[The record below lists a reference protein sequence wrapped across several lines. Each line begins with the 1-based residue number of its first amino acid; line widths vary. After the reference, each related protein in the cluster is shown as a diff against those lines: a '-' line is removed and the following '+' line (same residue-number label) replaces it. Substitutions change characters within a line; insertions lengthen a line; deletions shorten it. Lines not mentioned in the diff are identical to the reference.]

1 MLANIFKNRLFIGA
15 LVFFVLCVG
24 GGTLYMWHVEHEDAE
39 YASEMQ
45 DSLNQWNTK
54 QKEQPTAE
62 TPVVEQSEERQQD
75 GDFHSDGTWHQG
87 PRENRVQESLPTESA
102 SGPIPAVPPEAA
114 VWEEKPDEQAPYHPH
129 DDLSPEE
136 HRRVHAELKQ
146 YGLKLDA
153 LIRLYEQNLADLQ
166 AGRITPE
173 ESQNFLDRTN
183 PERDSLIANI
193 KRLNGE

>member
-1 MLANIFKNRLFIGA
+1 MLANIFTNRLFIGA
-15 LVFFVLCVG
+15 LAFFVLCVAG
-24 GGTLYMWHVEHEDAE
+24 SLLYMHHENQKGAE
-39 YASEMQ
+39 YATETEERVR
-45 DSLNQWNTK
+45 QWNER
-54 QKEQPTAE
+54 QKEAPPAE
-62 TPVVEQSEERQQD
+62 VPVVEQPEQVRH
-75 GDFHSDGTWHQG
+75 FHPDGTFHAE

-102 SGPIPAVPPEAA
+102 SALIPAVPPEAA

>member
-1 MLANIFKNRLFIGA
+1 MLANIFTNRLFIGA
-15 LVFFVLCVG
+15 LAFFVLCVAG
-24 GGTLYMWHVEHEDAE
+24 SLLYMHHENQEGAE
-39 YASEMQ
+39 YATETEERVR
-45 DSLNQWNTK
+45 QWNER
-54 QKEQPTAE
+54 QKEAPPAE
-62 TPVVEQSEERQQD
+62 VTVVEQPEQVRH
-75 GDFHSDGTWHQG
+75 FHPDGTFHAE
-87 PRENRVQESLPTESA
+87 PHENKGQKSLPTESA
-102 SGPIPAVPPEAA
+102 SALIPAVPPEAA